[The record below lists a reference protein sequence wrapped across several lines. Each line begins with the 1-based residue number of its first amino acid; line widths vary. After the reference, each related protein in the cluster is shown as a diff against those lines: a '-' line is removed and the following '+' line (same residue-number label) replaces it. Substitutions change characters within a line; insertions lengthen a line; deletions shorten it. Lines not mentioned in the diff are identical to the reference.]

1 MAEHDN
7 TPLLEVT
14 DLRISYRTGRVDAE
28 VVHGVT
34 FALARGETLALVGQS
49 GSGKTTIAR
58 AVSGLLPD
66 AGHLTGGTVVLNG
79 TDVTGFR
86 RRDWKP
92 LRGTT
97 IGYVPQ
103 DPLSSLDPLQRIG
116 GQLAEAIRV
125 GRPGIQRA
133 EVRARAV
140 ALLDRVGI
148 PDPDARLASYPH
160 ELSGGQLQ
168 RVLIAIA
175 IAADPA
181 FLIADEPTSALDVTV
196 QKRIL
201 DLIDELRTERGL
213 GVLFITHD
221 LALASERSDHVAVL
235 NGGELLEHRRVE
247 HLLTGA
253 QHEYTQ
259 RLFADVPAATPDKY
273 AHLRLVGRDE
283 HPPVISLR
291 GLGKVFQ
298 ARTAKGTGSGGV
310 TALDGVT
317 LDVAAGA
324 VHAIVG
330 ESGSGKTTL
339 ARIVAGLT
347 PYSSGTV
354 AVHGRELPRAAAR
367 FNERAE
373 DLLLV
378 YQNALAAVDPRY
390 TVEQIIAEPL
400 RITRTG
406 SARTRRARVQ
416 EALNSV
422 ALPQTVLGRRASELS
437 GGQRQ
442 RVALARSLVVAPR
455 ILVLDEPTSALD
467 VSVQSQIVDL
477 LFALRTEH
485 DLTYLFISHDLGLVE
500 QIADHVSV
508 LSRGEL
514 VESGPAAEVLADPQ
528 HPYTQ
533 ELLAAVPGR
542 EIFER
547 SAVAYG

>member
-1 MAEHDN
+1 MTEHDAA
-7 TPLLEVT
+7 PLLQVT
-14 DLRISYRTGRVDAE
+14 DLRIAYRSGRAETE
-28 VVHGVT
+28 VVHGVG
-34 FALARGETLALVGQS
+34 FDLARGETLALVGQS

-66 AGHLTGGTVVLNG
+66 AGRVTAGRVVLDG
-79 TDVTGFR
+79 TDVTAFR
-86 RRDWKP
+86 PKDWRP

-125 GRPGIQRA
+125 GRHGIARA
-133 EVRARAV
+133 EVRTRAV
-140 ALLDRVGI
+140 DLLDRVGI
-148 PDPDARLASYPH
+148 PNPEERLSSYPH

-201 DLIDELRTERGL
+201 DLIDELRAERGL

-235 NGGELLEHRRVE
+235 NGGDLLEHRRVE

-259 RLFADVPAATPDKY
+259 RLFSDVPAATPGKY
-273 AHLRLVGRDE
+273 THLRLVGRDE
-283 HPPVISLR
+283 QPPVVSLR
-291 GLGKVFQ
+291 ELGKVFPS
-298 ARTAKGTGSGGV
+298 RSAKGDGV

-339 ARIVAGLT
+339 ARIVAGIT
-347 PYSSGTV
+347 PYTSGTV
-354 AVHGRELPRAAAR
+354 TVHGHERPREASA
-367 FNERAE
+367 FNERPE

-378 YQNALAAVDPRY
+378 YQNALAAVDPRF

-400 RITRTG
+400 RIGGKGNGG
-406 SARTRRARVQ
+406 SSRARRSRVID
-416 EALNSV
+416 ALDSV

-467 VSVQSQIVDL
+467 VTVQSQIIDL
-477 LFALRTEH
+477 LFDLRTAH

-508 LSRGEL
+508 LSRGVL
-514 VESGPAAEVLADPQ
+514 VESGPAGDLLANPQ

-542 EIFER
+542 ELFER
-547 SAVAYG
+547 STVAYR

>member
-14 DLRISYRTGRVDAE
+14 DLRISYRTGRADAE

-66 AGHLTGGTVVLNG
+66 AGLVTGGTVVLNG

-86 RRDWKP
+86 RRDWRP

-148 PDPDARLASYPH
+148 PDPDARIASYPH

-283 HPPVISLR
+283 HPPIISLR
-291 GLGKVFQ
+291 DLGKVFP

-354 AVHGRELPRAAAR
+354 TVHGRELTRAASR
-367 FNERAE
+367 FNERPE

-406 SARTRRARVQ
+406 STRTRRTRVH
-416 EALNSV
+416 EALDSV
-422 ALPQTVLGRRASELS
+422 ALPQTVLGRRANELS

-442 RVALARSLVVAPR
+442 RVALARSLAVAPR

-514 VESGPAAEVLADPQ
+514 VESGPAVEVLADPQ

-547 SAVAYG
+547 SAVAYR

>member
-1 MAEHDN
+1 VAEHDN

-14 DLRISYRTGRVDAE
+14 DLRISYRTGRADAE

-66 AGHLTGGTVVLNG
+66 AGLVTGGTVVLNG

-86 RRDWKP
+86 RRDWRP

-148 PDPDARLASYPH
+148 PDPDARIASYPH

-291 GLGKVFQ
+291 DLGQVFP

-310 TALDGVT
+310 TALDSVT

-354 AVHGRELPRAAAR
+354 TVHGRELPRAASR
-367 FNERAE
+367 FNERPE

-406 SARTRRARVQ
+406 SARTRRTRVQ
-416 EALNSV
+416 EALDSV
-422 ALPQTVLGRRASELS
+422 ALPQTVLGRRANELS

-477 LFALRTEH
+477 LFSLRTEH

-547 SAVAYG
+547 SAVAYR